1 QAPLPKDPI
10 TVMTSIEY
18 RLNAPLTL
26 AEFIELYRASTLAE
40 RRPAGDADVMQQMM
54 ENANLTIS
62 AWDGAR
68 LVGISRCLTDHAYV
82 AYLSD
87 LAVAK
92 SHQGRGL
99 GRQLIAETKRALGKG
114 CSIVLFAAPAGD
126 DFYPRVGF
134 TRNAKGWVLPGDAKV
149 R

>member
-1 QAPLPKDPI
+1 
-10 TVMTSIEY
+10 MTSIEY
-18 RLNAPLTL
+18 RANAPLKL
-26 AEFIELYRASTLAE
+26 GEFVELYRTSTLAE
-40 RRPAGDADVMQQMM
+40 RRPAGDADVMRQMM

-62 AWDGAR
+62 AWDGGQ

-92 SHQGRGL
+92 SHQGRGI
-99 GRQLIAETKRALGKG
+99 GRQLIAETKQALGAG
-114 CSIVLFAAPAGD
+114 CSIVLFAAPAAD
-126 DFYPRVGF
+126 EFYGRVGF
-134 TRNAKGWVLPGDAKV
+134 TRNAKGWVLAGDTAL